1 MKGTLITLFALA
13 AAPALASGLSK
24 NTGGKSIYV
33 GYAPLNEITVG
44 ESVATGSV
52 AGRAAALADSKLAT
66 RATAA
71 EFFCQLP
78 TRDVSGAPAN
88 AANIDG
94 VCVTVSNCFSNAGAR
109 AFTGVCPGNTDCCIK
124 NDCAGP
130 NSNSACVIPSLPNDP
145 LPPGTSG
152 RFVNGECPEDL
163 ACFQLV

>member
-1 MKGTLITLFALA
+1 MLWNETIRLHSLLSLSSFKQIHFKSSCLKNFHLPFPNTITSSASDNMKGTLITLFALA

-94 VCVTVSNCFSNAGAR
+94 MPAYS
-109 AFTGVCPGNTDCCIK
+109 
-124 NDCAGP
+124 
-130 NSNSACVIPSLPNDP
+130 PSL
-145 LPPGTSG
+145 GI
-152 RFVNGECPEDL
+152 
-163 ACFQLV
+163 